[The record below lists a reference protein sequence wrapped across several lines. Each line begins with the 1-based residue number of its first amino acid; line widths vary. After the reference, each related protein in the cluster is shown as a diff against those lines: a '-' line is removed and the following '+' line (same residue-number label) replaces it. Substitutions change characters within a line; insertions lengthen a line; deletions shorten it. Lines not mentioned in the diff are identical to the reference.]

1 MNSQNIDKYITE
13 ICSKLGEMINKEQIT
28 PSYRTILQDA
38 PELIKIQ
45 ARASLKMQEDRTGLN
60 LLVAVLYSQEFLDY
74 MKKLD
79 QAYSSCS
86 PEDKI
91 KVSQC
96 QLAPFQISLLA
107 KQLVLAPGI
116 IKQYEAIAKQ

>member
-1 MNSQNIDKYITE
+1 MNPQAIEKYING
-13 ICSKLGEMINKEQIT
+13 ICSKLNEMINKEQIS
-28 PSYRTILQDA
+28 PIYKTILQDA
-38 PELIKIQ
+38 PEVIETQ
-45 ARASLKMQEDRTGLN
+45 AKASLKMQEDRTGLN
-60 LLVAVLYSQEFLDY
+60 LIVAVLYSQKFLDY